1 MSLKVL
7 FLDFNGVLDCYE
19 QYRGLPKPDDILLVR
34 QAAYFKEYLPT
45 FDPAAVARVAEI
57 VKRTDARIVVSSTL
71 RLFNTLADMREMLN
85 DSGYPGKC
93 PIIGKTPQG
102 FGGIRGYEIHAWLLQ
117 ARRRG
122 WNVESFCILD
132 DDDDMVHLMP
142 RLVQTSKTHGLQQ
155 QDVERAVTLLN
166 G

>member
-7 FLDFNGVLDCYE
+7 FLDFNGVLDCIAH
-19 QYRGLPKPDDILLVR
+19 RWALPGDVLPPGKT
-34 QAAYFKEYLPT
+34 AYLTEYLPAFNT
-45 FDPAAVARVAEI
+45 EAVARVAEI
-57 VKRTDARIVVSSTL
+57 VKRTDARIVVSSTM

-85 DSGYPGKC
+85 ESGYPDQC
-93 PIIGKTPQG
+93 PIIGKTPRG
-102 FGGIRGYEIHAWLLQ
+102 FGGIRGYEIHAWLLR
-117 ARRRG
+117 AKRRG

-155 QDVERAVTLLN
+155 QDVERAVRLLN
-166 G
+166 R